1 MSIILSG
8 VSYRYRN
15 QQFLFEG
22 IDLSVAA
29 GAKAAVVGDNGAGKS
44 TLLKLVAG
52 ELAPAAGSIACSS
65 RPYYVPQHL
74 SAAGISAVGVLGV
87 ADKLDALRAICGGS
101 ADPRCYDIL
110 ADDWDVEAR
119 CRAALDHWGL
129 PHVGL
134 TDPVDA
140 LSGGE
145 RTKLCLAGISVHNP
159 SVILL
164 DEPTNHLDT
173 SGRRRLYD
181 LIRASRATI
190 VVVSHDVALLNLL
203 GTTCELSA
211 KGLKVYGGNYD
222 FYRERKRIEEEA
234 LAQQVDSEQT
244 ALRLARKKAQEVRER
259 QERRMRQGERHKDQ
273 FPRILRRTM
282 KDSGERTEAQLV
294 GKHAELIDGSRERLD
309 ELRRRQRTQCELK
322 IDFDDAQ
329 LHEGK
334 LLVRADGLNFE
345 YAPGRPLWREPLS
358 LEIRSGERIRLTGD
372 NGTGKTTLVRLL
384 TGELEPTA
392 GRIGRAD
399 FSYVCLDQQYSRVN
413 TPQSVLE
420 LAQSCNRGNLQDHE
434 LKLRLHRALF
444 AQQMWDK
451 RCDTL
456 SGGER
461 MRLCLCSLMIA
472 NHVPDLFV
480 LDEPTNNL
488 DLSSLAILTR
498 TVRNYRG
505 TLLVVSHDD
514 NFTREIGIT
523 RTVGLESPPAE

>member
-203 GTTCELSA
+203 GTTCERTES
-211 KGLKVYGGNYD
+211 
-222 FYRERKRIEEEA
+222 
-234 LAQQVDSEQT
+234 
-244 ALRLARKKAQEVRER
+244 
-259 QERRMRQGERHKDQ
+259 
-273 FPRILRRTM
+273 LRR
-282 KDSGERTEAQLV
+282 QL
-294 GKHAELIDGSRERLD
+294 
-309 ELRRRQRTQCELK
+309 
-322 IDFDDAQ
+322 
-329 LHEGK
+329 
-334 LLVRADGLNFE
+334 
-345 YAPGRPLWREPLS
+345 
-358 LEIRSGERIRLTGD
+358 
-372 NGTGKTTLVRLL
+372 
-384 TGELEPTA
+384 
-392 GRIGRAD
+392 
-399 FSYVCLDQQYSRVN
+399 
-413 TPQSVLE
+413 
-420 LAQSCNRGNLQDHE
+420 
-434 LKLRLHRALF
+434 
-444 AQQMWDK
+444 
-451 RCDTL
+451 
-456 SGGER
+456 
-461 MRLCLCSLMIA
+461 
-472 NHVPDLFV
+472 
-480 LDEPTNNL
+480 
-488 DLSSLAILTR
+488 
-498 TVRNYRG
+498 
-505 TLLVVSHDD
+505 
-514 NFTREIGIT
+514 
-523 RTVGLESPPAE
+523 

>member
-1 MSIILSG
+1 MRS
-8 VSYRYRN
+8 
-15 QQFLFEG
+15 
-22 IDLSVAA
+22 
-29 GAKAAVVGDNGAGKS
+29 
-44 TLLKLVAG
+44 
-52 ELAPAAGSIACSS
+52 AP
-65 RPYYVPQHL
+65 
-74 SAAGISAVGVLGV
+74 SAA
-87 ADKLDALRAICGGS
+87 

-273 FPRILRRTM
+273 LPRILRRTM

-329 LHEGK
+329 LHDGK

-413 TPQSVLE
+413 TPQSAGPRTQTAASPCAVWAADVGQAVRHAERRRTDAALPLLPDDRQPCSRSLCPRRADQQPRPFE
-420 LAQSCNRGNLQDHE
+420 PCDPDPHGPQLPRHPAGRLPRRS
-434 LKLRLHRALF
+434 LHRSDRHHKDRRTGIGYNRAVSSEFIYFEGAGCLTSGSF
-444 AQQMWDK
+444 NKIIFDRLRKQFQAIFL
-451 RCDTL
+451 RYCTL
-456 SGGER
+456 Y
-461 MRLCLCSLMIA
+461 
-472 NHVPDLFV
+472 
-480 LDEPTNNL
+480 
-488 DLSSLAILTR
+488 SSTDSR
-498 TVRNYRG
+498 
-505 TLLVVSHDD
+505 
-514 NFTREIGIT
+514 
-523 RTVGLESPPAE
+523 

>member
-244 ALRLARKKAQEVRER
+244 ALRLARK
-259 QERRMRQGERHKDQ
+259 
-273 FPRILRRTM
+273 
-282 KDSGERTEAQLV
+282 
-294 GKHAELIDGSRERLD
+294 
-309 ELRRRQRTQCELK
+309 RRRRSASDRSGGC
-322 IDFDDAQ
+322 
-329 LHEGK
+329 
-334 LLVRADGLNFE
+334 VRA
-345 YAPGRPLWREPLS
+345 
-358 LEIRSGERIRLTGD
+358 SGTRTSFRASC
-372 NGTGKTTLVRLL
+372 
-384 TGELEPTA
+384 A
-392 GRIGRAD
+392 GR
-399 FSYVCLDQQYSRVN
+399 
-413 TPQSVLE
+413 
-420 LAQSCNRGNLQDHE
+420 
-434 LKLRLHRALF
+434 
-444 AQQMWDK
+444 
-451 RCDTL
+451 
-456 SGGER
+456 
-461 MRLCLCSLMIA
+461 
-472 NHVPDLFV
+472 
-480 LDEPTNNL
+480 
-488 DLSSLAILTR
+488 
-498 TVRNYRG
+498 
-505 TLLVVSHDD
+505 
-514 NFTREIGIT
+514 
-523 RTVGLESPPAE
+523 

>member
-234 LAQQVDSEQT
+234 LAQQVE
-244 ALRLARKKAQEVRER
+244 
-259 QERRMRQGERHKDQ
+259 
-273 FPRILRRTM
+273 
-282 KDSGERTEAQLV
+282 
-294 GKHAELIDGSRERLD
+294 
-309 ELRRRQRTQCELK
+309 
-322 IDFDDAQ
+322 
-329 LHEGK
+329 
-334 LLVRADGLNFE
+334 
-345 YAPGRPLWREPLS
+345 
-358 LEIRSGERIRLTGD
+358 
-372 NGTGKTTLVRLL
+372 TTLVRLL

-420 LAQSCNRGNLQDHE
+420 LAQSCNHGNLQDHE

-444 AQQMWDK
+444 GQQMWDK

>member
-44 TLLKLVAG
+44 TLLKLIAG

-65 RPYYVPQHL
+65 HPYYVPQQL
-74 SAAGISAVGVLGV
+74 VAAGISAACVLGV
-87 ADKLDALRAICGGS
+87 ADKLGALRAICGGS
-101 ADPRCYDIL
+101 ADSRCYDIL

-145 RTKLCLAGISVHNP
+145 KTKLCLAGILVHKP
-159 SVILL
+159 AVILL

-181 LIRASRATI
+181 LIRASRAAI
-190 VVVSHDVALLNLL
+190 VAVSHDVALLNLL
-203 GTTCELSA
+203 GTTCELSP
-211 KGLKVYGGNYD
+211 KGLKIYGGNYD

-273 FPRILRRTM
+273 LPRILRRTM

-334 LLVRADGLNFE
+334 LLWFG
-345 YAPGRPLWREPLS
+345 
-358 LEIRSGERIRLTGD
+358 
-372 NGTGKTTLVRLL
+372 
-384 TGELEPTA
+384 PTA
-392 GRIGRAD
+392 
-399 FSYVCLDQQYSRVN
+399 
-413 TPQSVLE
+413 
-420 LAQSCNRGNLQDHE
+420 
-434 LKLRLHRALF
+434 
-444 AQQMWDK
+444 
-451 RCDTL
+451 
-456 SGGER
+456 
-461 MRLCLCSLMIA
+461 
-472 NHVPDLFV
+472 
-480 LDEPTNNL
+480 
-488 DLSSLAILTR
+488 
-498 TVRNYRG
+498 
-505 TLLVVSHDD
+505 
-514 NFTREIGIT
+514 
-523 RTVGLESPPAE
+523 

>member
-164 DEPTNHLDT
+164 DEPTN
-173 SGRRRLYD
+173 
-181 LIRASRATI
+181 
-190 VVVSHDVALLNLL
+190 
-203 GTTCELSA
+203 
-211 KGLKVYGGNYD
+211 
-222 FYRERKRIEEEA
+222 
-234 LAQQVDSEQT
+234 
-244 ALRLARKKAQEVRER
+244 
-259 QERRMRQGERHKDQ
+259 
-273 FPRILRRTM
+273 
-282 KDSGERTEAQLV
+282 
-294 GKHAELIDGSRERLD
+294 
-309 ELRRRQRTQCELK
+309 
-322 IDFDDAQ
+322 
-329 LHEGK
+329 
-334 LLVRADGLNFE
+334 
-345 YAPGRPLWREPLS
+345 
-358 LEIRSGERIRLTGD
+358 
-372 NGTGKTTLVRLL
+372 
-384 TGELEPTA
+384 
-392 GRIGRAD
+392 
-399 FSYVCLDQQYSRVN
+399 
-413 TPQSVLE
+413 
-420 LAQSCNRGNLQDHE
+420 
-434 LKLRLHRALF
+434 
-444 AQQMWDK
+444 
-451 RCDTL
+451 
-456 SGGER
+456 
-461 MRLCLCSLMIA
+461 
-472 NHVPDLFV
+472 
-480 LDEPTNNL
+480 NL

>member
-1 MSIILSG
+1 MP
-8 VSYRYRN
+8 
-15 QQFLFEG
+15 QQ
-22 IDLSVAA
+22 
-29 GAKAAVVGDNGAGKS
+29 
-44 TLLKLVAG
+44 
-52 ELAPAAGSIACSS
+52 LA
-65 RPYYVPQHL
+65 
-74 SAAGISAVGVLGV
+74 AAGISAACVLGV
-87 ADKLDALRAICGGS
+87 ADKLDALRAICGGT
-101 ADPRCYDIL
+101 ADPRCYDVL

-134 TDPVDA
+134 IDPVDA

-145 RTKLCLAGISVHNP
+145 RTKLCLAGISVHDP

-190 VVVSHDVALLNLL
+190 VAVSHDVALLNLL

-211 KGLKVYGGNYD
+211 KGLKVYGGDYD

-234 LAQQVDSEQT
+234 LAQQVDCERA

-273 FPRILRRTM
+273 LPRILR
-282 KDSGERTEAQLV
+282 RTEAQLV
-294 GKHAELIDGSRERLD
+294 GKHAEQIEGSRERLG

-384 TGELEPTA
+384 TGELEATA

-461 MRLCLCSLMIA
+461 MRLCLCCLMIA

-523 RTVGLESPPAE
+523 RTVVLESPSAG

>member
-164 DEPTNHLDT
+164 DEPT
-173 SGRRRLYD
+173 RR
-181 LIRASRATI
+181 AA
-190 VVVSHDVALLNLL
+190 A
-203 GTTCELSA
+203 
-211 KGLKVYGGNYD
+211 
-222 FYRERKRIEEEA
+222 
-234 LAQQVDSEQT
+234 
-244 ALRLARKKAQEVRER
+244 
-259 QERRMRQGERHKDQ
+259 
-273 FPRILRRTM
+273 
-282 KDSGERTEAQLV
+282 
-294 GKHAELIDGSRERLD
+294 GSM
-309 ELRRRQRTQCELK
+309 T
-322 IDFDDAQ
+322 
-329 LHEGK
+329 
-334 LLVRADGLNFE
+334 
-345 YAPGRPLWREPLS
+345 
-358 LEIRSGERIRLTGD
+358 
-372 NGTGKTTLVRLL
+372 
-384 TGELEPTA
+384 
-392 GRIGRAD
+392 
-399 FSYVCLDQQYSRVN
+399 
-413 TPQSVLE
+413 
-420 LAQSCNRGNLQDHE
+420 
-434 LKLRLHRALF
+434 
-444 AQQMWDK
+444 
-451 RCDTL
+451 
-456 SGGER
+456 
-461 MRLCLCSLMIA
+461 
-472 NHVPDLFV
+472 
-480 LDEPTNNL
+480 
-488 DLSSLAILTR
+488 
-498 TVRNYRG
+498 
-505 TLLVVSHDD
+505 
-514 NFTREIGIT
+514 
-523 RTVGLESPPAE
+523 

>member
-15 QQFLFEG
+15 QQFLFEEL
-22 IDLSVAA
+22 DLSVPA
-29 GAKAAVVGDNGAGKS
+29 GGKVAVVGDNGAGKS
-44 TLLKLVAG
+44 TLLKLIAG

-65 RPYYVPQHL
+65 RPYYVPQQL
-74 SAAGISAVGVLGV
+74 SAAGISAACVLGV
-87 ADKLDALRAICGGS
+87 ADKLDALRAICGGT
-101 ADPRCYDIL
+101 ADPRCYDVL

-145 RTKLCLAGISVHNP
+145 RTKLCLAGILVHKP
-159 SVILL
+159 AVVLL

-181 LIRASRATI
+181 FLRASRATI
-190 VVVSHDVALLNLL
+190 VAVSHDVALLDLL
-203 GTTCELSA
+203 GTTCELTA

-222 FYRERKRIEEEA
+222 FYRERKQAEEDA
-234 LAQQVDSEQT
+234 LAQQVDAERT
-244 ALRLARKKAQEVRER
+244 ALRMARKKAQEVRER

-273 FPRILRRTM
+273 LPRILRRTV
-282 KDSGERTEAQLV
+282 KDRGERTEAQLV
-294 GKHAELIDGSRERLD
+294 GKHAEQIGGSRERLD
-309 ELRRRQRTQCELK
+309 ELRSRQRRQCEMK

-329 LHEGK
+329 LHDGK

-345 YAPGRPLWREPLS
+345 YTPGRPLWRKPLA

-384 TGELEPTA
+384 TGELEPTV

-399 FSYVCLDQQYSRVN
+399 LSYVYLDQQYSRMN

-420 LAQSCNRGNLQDHE
+420 LAQGYNYGNLQDHE

-461 MRLCLCSLMIA
+461 MRLCLCCLMIA
-472 NHVPDLFV
+472 NHVPDLFI

-498 TVRNYRG
+498 TLRNYRG

-523 RTVGLESPPAE
+523 RTVGLESLSAG

>member
-244 ALRLARKKAQEVRER
+244 ALRLARKKAQ
-259 QERRMRQGERHKDQ
+259 
-273 FPRILRRTM
+273 
-282 KDSGERTEAQLV
+282 LV

-329 LHEGK
+329 LHDGK

-345 YAPGRPLWREPLS
+345 YAPGRPLWREPLA

-420 LAQSCNRGNLQDHE
+420 LAQSCNHGNLQDHE

-444 AQQMWDK
+444 GQQMWDK

-461 MRLCLCSLMIA
+461 MRLCLCSPMIA